1 MLAIGTYIGLL
12 TPLLSVLG
20 LSPEQDSR
28 YSFCRRSYSDRRTM
42 KNSIIISLAALGS
55 LAAAASEAPCLS
67 LTTAFPSCVL
77 SCAQEAASKAGCTNT
92 ADLACQ
98 CNPESSSAIQGLALG
113 CAAAC
118 SATDLPAGISAG
130 RALCSCVASHAA
142 ATTSG
147 TGTETGTETTGTE
160 TTGTET
166 TGTETTATGTPHTGA
181 LTSEITKTKT
191 STGTKTGSA
200 SETTTT
206 TGTQTETS
214 TTTEATTSG
223 ATTTSPT
230 TATPTTTTAGAG
242 IFQVSFAVVAGAILV
257 AAVAL

>member
-12 TPLLSVLG
+12 TPLLSVPG

-166 TGTETTATGTPHTGA
+166 TATGTPHTGA